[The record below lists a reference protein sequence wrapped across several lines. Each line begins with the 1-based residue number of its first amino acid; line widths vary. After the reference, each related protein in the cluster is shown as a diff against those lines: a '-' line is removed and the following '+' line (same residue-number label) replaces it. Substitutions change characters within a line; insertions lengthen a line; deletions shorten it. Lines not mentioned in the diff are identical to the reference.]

1 MIKTLASF
9 ILFLTLCLGTVS
21 PVAADITDYFQE
33 RQLFNH
39 VWQIVQRAYVDPTFN
54 NHEWGKVRKEF
65 SNRKFESREQTYSY
79 IKEMLALLEDPFTRF
94 LKPDEFRSMQT
105 STNGSLS
112 GVGLQIAIDPDRQV
126 LVVISP
132 VEGSPAY
139 QKGIRP
145 LDRILAIDGVPTKDL
160 TLDECADR
168 MRGAVGTEVTI
179 LVERDGEAPFEVK
192 ITRSVIAVNPVVA
205 KLNREKNHNV
215 GYIRLSQFN
224 ANAAKDM
231 ATALTKLEE
240 QGAEA
245 YVLDLRGNPGG
256 LLDVAINL
264 TKLWIDRGV
273 VVYTVDRQGIEE
285 SFTVG
290 ENNHALTQ
298 DPLVVLVD
306 KGSAS
311 ASEILAAALHDNDR
325 AKLLGSQ
332 TYGKG
337 SVQSLFELEDGSGL
351 AVTIAHYETPS
362 HTNINKIGIKPDIE
376 VKALKPLKREEIATP
391 KDEQYDRAVQ
401 ILTQQLDGDS
411 PVAM

>member
-9 ILFLTLCLGTVS
+9 ILLFTVWLGTVS
-21 PVAADITDYFQE
+21 PVAADLTDYLQE

-54 NHEWGKVRKEF
+54 NHDWGKVRREF
-65 SNRKFESREQTYSY
+65 ANRKFASREETYKA
-79 IKEMLALLEDPFTRF
+79 IKEMLAMLGDPFTRF
-94 LKPDEFRSMQT
+94 LPPAEYRTMQT
-105 STNGSLS
+105 STNGSLT
-112 GVGLQIAIDPDRQV
+112 GVGLQIAIDPDREV

-132 VEGSPAY
+132 IEGSPAD
-139 QKGIRP
+139 QKGLRP
-145 LDRILAIDGVPTKDL
+145 LDRILAIDGVPTKNL

-168 MRGAVGTEVTI
+168 MRGPAGTDVTI
-179 LVERDGEAPFEVK
+179 LVERDGEPPFPVT

-205 KLNREKNHNV
+205 KLDVINNHRI
-215 GYIRLSQFN
+215 GYLRLSQFN
-224 ANAAKDM
+224 AHAAKDM
-231 ATALTKLEE
+231 ETALNKLEA
-240 QGAEA
+240 QGADA

-264 TKLWIDRGV
+264 AKLWLDRGV

-290 ENNHALTQ
+290 EGNHALTQ
-298 DPLVVLVD
+298 DPLIVLVD

-325 AKLLGSQ
+325 AKLLGTQ

-362 HTNINKIGIKPDIE
+362 HVNINKIGITPDIE
-376 VKALKPLKREEIATP
+376 VKPSHPLKREEVATT
-391 KDEQYDRAVQ
+391 KDEQYDRAVA
-401 ILTQQLDGDS
+401 ILTEQLE
-411 PVAM
+411 